1 MLEHLEP
8 KAVFHW
14 FEALCAIPHGSGNT
28 RAVADW
34 CVDFARERGLACR
47 RDGHDNVVIVKEAA
61 PGYETAPTLILQGHL
76 DMVCEKAPGCE
87 KDMAREGL
95 DLRCDE
101 NWVWAKGTTL
111 GGDDGIAVAMALAAL
126 EDKEMPHPRLEAL
139 ITADEEI
146 GMLGAEGLDASD
158 LQGRQLLNLDSESE
172 GIFTVGCAGGNRTHC
187 ILPLRREACEGGV
200 WRLTVSGLRGGHSGE
215 CIGLGRGNASML
227 LGRALDE
234 AARHTELRLILAQ
247 GGLRTT
253 PFPPRRRRRSPSPP
267 GRSSATSPPPLRP
280 SSAMSTGPRTR
291 MSPSP

>member
-34 CVDFARERGLACR
+34 CVDFAKARGLACR
-47 RDGHDNVVIVKEAA
+47 RDAQDNVVIVKEAA

-76 DMVCEKAPGCE
+76 DMVCEKVPGCG
-87 KDMAREGL
+87 KDMAKEGL

-101 NWVWAKGTTL
+101 NWVWAEGTTL
-111 GGDDGIAVAMALAAL
+111 GGDDGIAVATALAIL
-126 EDKEMPHPRLEAL
+126 DDDSLPHPRLEVL

-187 ILPLRREACEGGV
+187 VLPLRREPYEGGV

-227 LGRALDE
+227 LGRALGE
-234 AARHTELRLILAQ
+234 VARHTRAAPDPGPGRPEGQRHPLP
-247 GGLRTT
+247 GGGGDRR
-253 PFPPRRRRRSPSPP
+253 PRRDGAHRHRRR
-267 GRSSATSPPPLRP
+267 L
-280 SSAMSTGPRTR
+280 
-291 MSPSP
+291 